1 VSWNTVRLVRGL
13 PREVRLLLAGTFINR
28 FGTFIVP
35 YLSIVLRRDFGLSAG
50 VTGRLMLAYGT
61 GSFFSILLGGW
72 LTDRLGRRITLAGSL
87 LVSGTVAT
95 LLATASSL
103 PVFAA
108 LLLLYGFVADLY
120 RPALTSSIA
129 DLLPSRDRVVGLAA
143 LRVAIN
149 LGVACGMVLG
159 GFLAEWSWR
168 VLFIGD
174 GLTTILF
181 GVLVTARLPETAPRA
196 PSGCDARAAAAGS
209 GPWRDPVLWELL
221 AITLAIVLIFFN
233 FLSTLPLTITNR
245 HPAWVSGAALGLN
258 GLLCGVLEVPLA
270 AALRR
275 FRRLRTAAVGTLF
288 TGVGFA
294 LTGVLDH
301 WAWYAFT
308 VVLWTAGEL
317 LSMPQM
323 LAFVTDWAP
332 TPARGRYLGLY
343 TATWSVGL
351 ALNPPLFLPL
361 QARLGDRAF
370 WPLML
375 LLALPAAA
383 FLLRLDRVDRP
394 ERLRGRTPDPE
405 S

>member
-1 VSWNTVRLVRGL
+1 MSWNTVRLVRDL
-13 PREVRLLLAGTFINR
+13 PREVRLLLVGTFVNR

-50 VTGRLMLAYGT
+50 VIGRLMLAYGI
-61 GSFFSILLGGW
+61 GSCLSILLGGW
-72 LTDRLGRRITLAGSL
+72 LTDRLGRRVTLAGSL

-95 LLATASSL
+95 LLAAASSL
-103 PVFAA
+103 TVFAA
-108 LLLLYGFVADLY
+108 LLMVYGFVADLY
-120 RPALTSSIA
+120 RPALSSSIA

-149 LGVACGMVLG
+149 LGVAFGMVLG
-159 GFLAEWSWR
+159 GLLAEWSWR
-168 VLFIGD
+168 ALFIGD

-181 GVLVTARLPETAPRA
+181 GALVAARHPETAPRGPDGA
-196 PSGCDARAAAAGS
+196 VAGTAAE
-209 GPWRDPVLWELL
+209 GPGPLRDRVLWELL
-221 AITLAIVLIFFN
+221 AATLALVFIFFN
-233 FLSTLPLTITNR
+233 FISTLPLTITNR
-245 HPAWVSGAALGLN
+245 YPAWVSGAALGLN
-258 GLLCGVLEVPLA
+258 GLLCGVLEVPVA

-294 LTGVLDH
+294 LTGVFDH
-301 WAWYAFT
+301 WAWYVLT

-323 LAFVTDWAP
+323 FAFVTDWAP
-332 TPARGRYLGLY
+332 VGMRGRYLGIY
-343 TATWSVGL
+343 TATWSVAL

-361 QARLGDRAF
+361 QARLGDAAF

-375 LLALPAAA
+375 LLAVPAAA
-383 FLLRLDRVDRP
+383 LLLRLDRNDRP
-394 ERLRGRTPDPE
+394 ELLRGRTPDGG
-405 S
+405 